1 MEKSRI
7 IGDSMKYLTEK
18 EFEKKLA
25 QIQQKKRQYEMKKEL
40 REAKRRFPKL
50 KKPNT
55 SKLIV
60 FVVFLICLQ
69 ILWFSEHMVVVTG
82 DTSYM
87 YVLIGIPAALIPTV
101 ISYYNKAKAENLAD
115 SGYVY
120 ETRMAQLQY
129 QTDNQLIN
137 EEENK
142 AAG

>member
-1 MEKSRI
+1 
-7 IGDSMKYLTEK
+7 MKYLTEK
-18 EFEKKLA
+18 EFEKEMTQAK
-25 QIQQKKRQYEMKKEL
+25 QKKRQYEMRKEL

-60 FVVFLICLQ
+60 FVVFVICLQ
-69 ILWFSEHMVVVTG
+69 ILWFSEHMVTVTG

-87 YVLIGIPAALIPTV
+87 YVLIGIPAALIPT
-101 ISYYNKAKAENLAD
+101 IIGYYSKARAENVAS

-120 ETRMAQLQY
+120 ETRMAQLQA
-129 QTDNQLIN
+129 QVNNQN
-137 EEENK
+137 EEENN